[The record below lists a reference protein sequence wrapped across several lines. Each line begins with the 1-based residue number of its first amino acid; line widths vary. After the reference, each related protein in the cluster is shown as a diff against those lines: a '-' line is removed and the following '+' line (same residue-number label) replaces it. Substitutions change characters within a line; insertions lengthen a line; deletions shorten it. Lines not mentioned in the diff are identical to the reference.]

1 MIEFNSKNYS
11 NIEME
16 IQLDWLRKVL
26 EENDNRWTIITFHH
40 PLYSPASDRD
50 NLEMRQLWKPLLD
63 EFKVELVQ
71 GSGGVF
77 EVTVNNALTVFS
89 KRQVGRFPKSSYEV
103 IKTIDDSVDE
113 RRLG

>member
-1 MIEFNSKNYS
+1 M
-11 NIEME
+11 
-16 IQLDWLRKVL
+16 
-26 EENDNRWTIITFHH
+26 IITIEYCMQWNYE
-40 PLYSPASDRD
+40 PRALSLRDDLIDEYSTTF
-50 NLEMRQLWKPLLD
+50 D

-71 GSGGVF
+71 SSGGVF

>member
-1 MIEFNSKNYS
+1 M
-11 NIEME
+11 
-16 IQLDWLRKVL
+16 
-26 EENDNRWTIITFHH
+26 IITIEYCMQWNYE
-40 PLYSPASDRD
+40 PRALSLRDDLIDEYSTTF
-50 NLEMRQLWKPLLD
+50 D

-103 IKTIDDSVDE
+103 IKTIDDSLDE

>member
-1 MIEFNSKNYS
+1 M
-11 NIEME
+11 
-16 IQLDWLRKVL
+16 
-26 EENDNRWTIITFHH
+26 IITIEYCMQWNYE
-40 PLYSPASDRD
+40 PRALSLRDDLIDEYSTTF
-50 NLEMRQLWKPLLD
+50 D
-63 EFKVELVQ
+63 EFKVELVE

-77 EVTVNNALTVFS
+77 EVTVNKALTVFS

>member
-1 MIEFNSKNYS
+1 M
-11 NIEME
+11 
-16 IQLDWLRKVL
+16 
-26 EENDNRWTIITFHH
+26 IITIEYCMQWNYE
-40 PLYSPASDRD
+40 PRALSLRDDLIDEYSTTF
-50 NLEMRQLWKPLLD
+50 D

-77 EVTVNNALTVFS
+77 EVMVNNALTVFS

-103 IKTIDDSVDE
+103 IKTIDDSLDE

>member
-1 MIEFNSKNYS
+1 MQWNYEPRALS
-11 NIEME
+11 
-16 IQLDWLRKVL
+16 LRDDL
-26 EENDNRWTIITFHH
+26 IDEYSTTF
-40 PLYSPASDRD
+40 
-50 NLEMRQLWKPLLD
+50 D

-77 EVTVNNALTVFS
+77 EVTVNKALTVFS

>member
-1 MIEFNSKNYS
+1 MIVTIEYCMQWNYEPRALS
-11 NIEME
+11 
-16 IQLDWLRKVL
+16 LRDDL
-26 EENDNRWTIITFHH
+26 IDEYSTTF
-40 PLYSPASDRD
+40 
-50 NLEMRQLWKPLLD
+50 D

>member
-1 MIEFNSKNYS
+1 MKISIEYCMQWNYEPRALS
-11 NIEME
+11 
-16 IQLDWLRKVL
+16 LRDDL
-26 EENDNRWTIITFHH
+26 IDEYSTTF
-40 PLYSPASDRD
+40 
-50 NLEMRQLWKPLLD
+50 D

>member
-1 MIEFNSKNYS
+1 M
-11 NIEME
+11 
-16 IQLDWLRKVL
+16 
-26 EENDNRWTIITFHH
+26 IITIEYCMQWNYE
-40 PLYSPASDRD
+40 PRALSLRDDLIDEYSTTF
-50 NLEMRQLWKPLLD
+50 D

>member
-1 MIEFNSKNYS
+1 M
-11 NIEME
+11 
-16 IQLDWLRKVL
+16 
-26 EENDNRWTIITFHH
+26 IITIEYCVEWNYE
-40 PLYSPASDRD
+40 PRALSLRDDLIDEYSTTF
-50 NLEMRQLWKPLLD
+50 D

>member
-1 MIEFNSKNYS
+1 M
-11 NIEME
+11 
-16 IQLDWLRKVL
+16 
-26 EENDNRWTIITFHH
+26 IITIEYCMQWNSE
-40 PLYSPASDRD
+40 PRALSLRDDLIDEYSTTF
-50 NLEMRQLWKPLLD
+50 D

-77 EVTVNNALTVFS
+77 EVTINNALTVFS

>member
-1 MIEFNSKNYS
+1 MKISIEYCMQWNYEPRALS
-11 NIEME
+11 
-16 IQLDWLRKVL
+16 LRDDL
-26 EENDNRWTIITFHH
+26 IDEYSTTF
-40 PLYSPASDRD
+40 
-50 NLEMRQLWKPLLD
+50 D

-77 EVTVNNALTVFS
+77 EVMVNNALTVFS

-103 IKTIDDSVDE
+103 IKTIDDSLDE